1 MELGIFLFN
10 CACFDPFKEMEE
22 IFFSL
27 CRLSQFKQVSQPI
40 SARLWLSHP
49 DAPTLQCIP
58 EHTCCKECR
67 RLHPTK
73 CPSKKNKNKLAFIPF
88 SVNHHSLSSLPQ
100 TFSSLILPV
109 SEEGRREEGS
119 GRRDSS
125 LTCFPGPCPRLCSP
139 LIGKSG
145 CGTHSS
151 STSGFIPGFY
161 QRLDKKLHYRQ
172 SLKTLDARERHCMDD
187 LILDIKD
194 FFFFVLRGCQT
205 VPLTE
210 CGKSGIGKLIR

>member
-1 MELGIFLFN
+1 MRASTRLKKWRKYFFLYVVYHN
-10 CACFDPFKEMEE
+10 SNRYLSPSRPGCGSAIRMPPHYSV
-22 IFFSL
+22 SL
-27 CRLSQFKQVSQPI
+27 NTPVVK
-40 SARLWLSHP
+40 SA
-49 DAPTLQCIP
+49 AGYTLQNVLP
-58 EHTCCKECR
+58 
-67 RLHPTK
+67 
-73 CPSKKNKNKLAFIPF
+73 KKIKNKLAFIPF